1 MHTFSNFFFQLSLL
15 RTTFKCFHRPQIET
29 QIAKNGPHWKV
40 TVSTARRRAFTWN
53 TKGKTHLNTYL
64 ITSYILTWISVH
76 VHTYLPNV
84 NMRMIKTSTPFKITI
99 HIANYFLCLH
109 FYTDWN
115 NFFNKDGLSDS
126 DFFFNLESLIMNDF
140 ITVASSLR
148 TLCDQLSKKN
158 GFGQFEKPFLV
169 DSFVR

>member
-53 TKGKTHLNTYL
+53 TKGKNAFKYLFDNIIHTCLNKCACTYL
-64 ITSYILTWISVH
+64 FA
-76 VHTYLPNV
+76 NV

-115 NFFNKDGLSDS
+115 NFYNKDGLSDS
-126 DFFFNLESLIMNDF
+126 DFFFLIWKVWWWIILLQWHPASEHCVISCQRKMDLHNL
-140 ITVASSLR
+140 
-148 TLCDQLSKKN
+148 KN
-158 GFGQFEKPFLV
+158 LFW
-169 DSFVR
+169 